1 MQRGRRLCSAVLRF
15 RWELGALLLVLVL
28 GACSDVGVDPNTA
41 NITHR
46 PKDTLI
52 LIDTSVVHDT
62 TVHVDTI
69 YSNGD
74 TLYERD
80 TLVEVRTV
88 IRTVRVVVVDT
99 VRVPVLDTLRDTL
112 HDTIRLVSPEL
123 RREGMLYRILHKP
136 GQQIVA
142 DSAPVKFDDLT
153 RFNVVIRSGVVTSIQ
168 LRMIGRVATLA
179 PDDTAKWG
187 VSASW
192 FYLFVPTTELA
203 GGQAA
208 RDLVADPRASSEAG
222 MAIIPRAPWMPLWLT
237 TKPPASDANRFT
249 VTRVDA
255 AARRVYCNAR
265 ARFDKF
271 DAAVDSLAFW
281 FAY

>member
-1 MQRGRRLCSAVLRF
+1 M
-15 RWELGALLLVLVL
+15 GALLLVLVL
-28 GACSDVGVDPNTA
+28 GACSDVGVDPNSA

-46 PKDTLI
+46 PKDTL
-52 LIDTSVVHDT
+52 LLVDTSVVHDT

-99 VRVPVLDTLRDTL
+99 VKIPVLDTLRDTL

-136 GQQIVA
+136 GDQQVVV
-142 DSAPVKFDDLT
+142 DSTPIKFDDLT
-153 RFNVVIRSGVVTSIQ
+153 RFNVVIRSGVVANVQ
-168 LRMIGRVATLA
+168 VRMIGRVPTLA
-179 PDDTAKWG
+179 PADTAKWG

-192 FYLFVPTTELA
+192 FYLFVPATDLV
-203 GGQAA
+203 GGQAG
-208 RDLVADPRASSEAG
+208 RDLVADPRTGNDAG
-222 MAIIPRAPWMPLWLT
+222 MAIIPRVPWMQLWLT
-237 TKPPASDANRFT
+237 TKPPVSDANRFA

-265 ARFDKF
+265 ARFEKF
-271 DAAVDSLAFW
+271 DAGVDSLAFW